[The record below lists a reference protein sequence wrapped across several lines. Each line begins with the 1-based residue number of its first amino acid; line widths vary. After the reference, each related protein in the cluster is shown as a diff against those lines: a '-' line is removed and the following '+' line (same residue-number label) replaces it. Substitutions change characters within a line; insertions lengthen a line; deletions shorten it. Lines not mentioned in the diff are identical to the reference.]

1 MKKQLIGITFFAILI
16 LSSCIYENRQDL
28 FEQPDVVSFSADV
41 EPIIQS
47 QCTSCHS
54 QPSPSGNTVIENYDD
69 VKAIGTDGRLINSL
83 KGENGFSLMPQ
94 TGSLP
99 PDQITLIETW
109 VNDGMP
115 NN

>member
-1 MKKQLIGITFFAILI
+1 MKKQLVGITLFAILI
-16 LSSCIYENRQDL
+16 LSSCIYENREDL
-28 FEQPDVVSFSADV
+28 VTQPQVVSFSADV

-47 QCTSCHS
+47 QCTSCHNR
-54 QPSPSGNTVIENYDD
+54 PSPSGSTPLENYDD
-69 VKAIGTDGRLINSL
+69 LKAIGTDGRLINVL
-83 KGENGFSLMPQ
+83 KAENGFGIMPQ

-99 PDQITLIETW
+99 ADQITLIETW